1 MEKDGL
7 AKSSD
12 TSLEK
17 EGFISQSLSKDG
29 IPNQSLSDD
38 HIGIENI
45 SVEPNKLYEAVSALR
60 NYGFNYL
67 QCQGGYDEGPGKNL
81 VRGLSLSPKATT
93 SLLSISTTTSPTTPK
108 RLPVSV
114 VITCVPINSDLN
126 HKRSLGTELER
137 FLLVDV
143 LDKLINTFLSF

>member
-12 TSLEK
+12 TSIEK

-45 SVEPNKLYEAVSALR
+45 SVEPKQL
-60 NYGFNYL
+60 
-67 QCQGGYDEGPGKNL
+67 
-81 VRGLSLSPKATT
+81 
-93 SLLSISTTTSPTTPK
+93 
-108 RLPVSV
+108 
-114 VITCVPINSDLN
+114 
-126 HKRSLGTELER
+126 
-137 FLLVDV
+137 
-143 LDKLINTFLSF
+143 

>member
-12 TSLEK
+12 TSIEK
-17 EGFISQSLSKDG
+17 EGFISQILSKDG
-29 IPNQSLSDD
+29 IPNRSLAND

-45 SVEPNKLYEAVSALR
+45 SVEPSNLYEAVSFLR

-81 VRGLSLSPKATT
+81 VSFYHFITVDDLQKIEKIKEVLSL
-93 SLLSISTTTSPTTPK
+93 IH
-108 RLPVSV
+108 
-114 VITCVPINSDLN
+114 I
-126 HKRSLGTELER
+126 
-137 FLLVDV
+137 
-143 LDKLINTFLSF
+143 